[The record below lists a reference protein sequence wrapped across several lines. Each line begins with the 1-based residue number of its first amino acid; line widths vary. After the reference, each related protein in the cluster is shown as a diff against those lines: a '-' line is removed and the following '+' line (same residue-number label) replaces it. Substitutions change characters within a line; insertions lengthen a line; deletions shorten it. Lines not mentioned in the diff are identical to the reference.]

1 MYVADEITRG
11 DYTKRFALDITMTA
25 YGFFSLPRLYESRV
39 ARPLSG
45 GIALRIVDYEYA
57 GTSGKNQMASETGS
71 PVGEQPWKKNS
82 GRGQSGKLACSKM
95 IKCSPPA

>member
-1 MYVADEITRG
+1 MYVANEITRG

-25 YGFFSLPRLYESRV
+25 YGFSSLPRLYESRI

-57 GTSGKNQMASETGS
+57 GTRGKNQMASETGS
-71 PVGEQPWKKNS
+71 PVGEQPWKKT
-82 GRGQSGKLACSKM
+82 
-95 IKCSPPA
+95 PAADNREN